1 MDSEDREHEGV
12 VRVSAHGDPGDKP
25 TLASI
30 YRAHAD
36 FVWRA
41 VLRLGIPEAQAED
54 AVQEVFIVVRKK
66 LPQFRGD
73 AAVNTWLYAIARG
86 VCANLRRAN
95 ERARR
100 KLEVVPPPAPEPGPE
115 EIAVNR
121 DAAALVEAFL
131 RQIPEEQRVVFE
143 MVDIEGMRGPEVA
156 RALEMPLGSV
166 YSRLRLARKRFEA
179 FVDGHAEVGAVS

>member
-1 MDSEDREHEGV
+1 MDSGDREHQGF
-12 VRVSAHGDPGDKP
+12 VRVSAHGEPGDAQ

-66 LPQFRGD
+66 LPEFRGD

-100 KLEVVPPPAPEPGPE
+100 KLEVVQPPTPEPGPE
-115 EIAVNR
+115 EVAANR
-121 DAAALVEAFL
+121 GAAALVDTFL
-131 RQIPEEQRVVFE
+131 RGLPDGQRVVFE

-156 RALEMPLGSV
+156 SALEMPLSSV
-166 YSRLRLARKRFEA
+166 YSRLRLARKRFET
-179 FVDGHAEVGAVS
+179 FVESQDEIGAVS